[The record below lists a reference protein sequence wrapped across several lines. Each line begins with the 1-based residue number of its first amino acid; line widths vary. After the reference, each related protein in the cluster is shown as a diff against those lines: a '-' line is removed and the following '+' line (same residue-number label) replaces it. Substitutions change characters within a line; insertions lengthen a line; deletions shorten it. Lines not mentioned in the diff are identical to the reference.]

1 MEITPLQ
8 MYILLMLDKI
18 VKISG
23 HSVVILLFILVPL
36 IVFVIGNELNYE
48 DSGKCVKLAK
58 ILGVAF
64 LLSLFTYMF
73 CPTTKQA
80 AAIILVPKVINN
92 EKIQDIGSNT
102 LNVADNLLKLSNEYI
117 KNLYEKNND
126 EGVEK

>member
-1 MEITPLQ
+1 MEITSLQ
-8 MYILLMLDKI
+8 MYILLILDNI

-23 HSVVILLFILVPL
+23 HSVIILLLILIPLSVFI
-36 IVFVIGNELNYE
+36 IGNEINNE
-48 DSGKCVKLAK
+48 DRDKGIKLVK

-117 KNLYEKNND
+117 ENLYEKNND
-126 EGVEK
+126 EGFK

>member
-1 MEITPLQ
+1 MAITPLQ
-8 MYILLMLDKI
+8 MYILLMLDNI

-23 HSVVILLFILVPL
+23 FSVIILLLILIPL
-36 IVFVIGNELNYE
+36 ILFIFGNELNDE
-48 DSGKCVKLAK
+48 DRSRYIKLAK

>member
-1 MEITPLQ
+1 MAITPLQ
-8 MYILLMLDKI
+8 MYILLMLDNI
-18 VKISG
+18 VKISEA
-23 HSVVILLFILVPL
+23 SVIILLFISIPL
-36 IVFVIGNELNYE
+36 IVFIVGNELNNE

-80 AAIILVPKVINN
+80 AAIILVPKVLNN

-117 KNLYEKNND
+117 KNLYKKNSD
-126 EGVEK
+126 EGGK